1 MTHDNSLSVSVSILT
16 HSSLSAWKAS
26 GQHSTTILVFA
37 HVRYRQFQRQ
47 PAHLSSQ
54 HLVDEHA
61 IRPPVDWLAVRF
73 VDDNLQ
79 KVAEQTDRQLRSIGG
94 GQTTALHAAWRSSEM
109 TWKQMAAKNN
119 CNLSSGRETSSG
131 GGRAAQCR
139 GSQSVLSDVPLWL
152 QLYIYIL
159 LGLPDRLKFFQGSF
173 VVLWLL
179 KFYFMPILNAFWIY
193 WRSKFFQTN
202 IYE

>member
-1 MTHDNSLSVSVSILT
+1 MSTPYAHQSTDLPYGSLMIICKKLPNKQIVSFEAL
-16 HSSLSAWKAS
+16 
-26 GQHSTTILVFA
+26 
-37 HVRYRQFQRQ
+37 
-47 PAHLSSQ
+47 
-54 HLVDEHA
+54 
-61 IRPPVDWLAVRF
+61 
-73 VDDNLQ
+73 
-79 KVAEQTDRQLRSIGG
+79 GG

-119 CNLSSGRETSSG
+119 RNLSSGRETSSG

-139 GSQSVLSDVPLWL
+139 GSQSVLPDVPLWL

-173 VVLWLL
+173 VILWLL